1 MEIRPE
7 RRPGS
12 RAVDLWRRGT
22 AAAEQGGE
30 RRQRGVDALLDNLED
45 ARKALEERDEK
56 IFVQYA
62 ELLFFLKG
70 ILNTFA
76 ASSGLRVNY
85 SKSSIYPI
93 NVNSEKMEIPLKT
106 FNCQIG
112 SMSFTYL
119 GLPLGLSKPRL
130 HHFLPLI
137 HRIERR
143 LTCSSKFLSQA
154 GRL

>member
-45 ARKALEERDEK
+45 AREALEERDEK

-62 ELLFFLKG
+62 DDTLLIMEACPKLLFLLKG

-76 ASSGLRVNY
+76 ALLV
-85 SKSSIYPI
+85 
-93 NVNSEKMEIPLKT
+93 SE
-106 FNCQIG
+106 
-112 SMSFTYL
+112 
-119 GLPLGLSKPRL
+119 
-130 HHFLPLI
+130 
-137 HRIERR
+137 
-143 LTCSSKFLSQA
+143 
-154 GRL
+154 